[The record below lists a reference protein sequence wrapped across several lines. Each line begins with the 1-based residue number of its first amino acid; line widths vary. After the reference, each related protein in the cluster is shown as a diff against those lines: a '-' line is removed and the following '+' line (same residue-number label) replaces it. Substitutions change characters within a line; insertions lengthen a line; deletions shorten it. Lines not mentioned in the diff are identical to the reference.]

1 MNKVV
6 FITGARR
13 GLGASTAFMFAKK
26 GYDVIINDMYDLE
39 ILEDIKSK
47 LESNYGI
54 NCMICFG
61 DVSDE
66 ATVKRL
72 LNQVKEKYN
81 TLDCLVNNA
90 AIVTD
95 TELENRSIELFDE
108 TIHNNIN
115 STYLM
120 CYYFGRFMYESNKI
134 SRIVNISSTNG
145 INCNFPTSIDYDAS
159 KAAVIS
165 LTHNFAIEYAPK
177 ILVNAI
183 APAWINT
190 EMNMELPQELID
202 EETSKIY
209 LKRFAEPEEVASFIY
224 YIGSEE
230 NTYINNQ
237 ALVIDGGY

>member
-13 GLGASTAFMFAKK
+13 GIGAAIAEKFAKE
-26 GYDVIINDMYDLE
+26 GYDVIINDMYDLK
-39 ILEDIKSK
+39 ILEGIKAN
-47 LESNYGI
+47 LENKYGI
-54 NCMICFG
+54 NCMVCFG

-66 ATVKRL
+66 DTVKKL

-90 AIVTD
+90 AIVND
-95 TELENRSIELFDE
+95 MELVDRTIDIFDE

-120 CYYFGRFMYESNKI
+120 CYHFGRFMYETNELA
-134 SRIVNISSTNG
+134 RIVNISSTNG

-165 LTHNFAIEYAPK
+165 LTHNFAIEFAPK
-177 ILVNAI
+177 YS
-183 APAWINT
+183 
-190 EMNMELPQELID
+190 LI
-202 EETSKIY
+202 
-209 LKRFAEPEEVASFIY
+209 
-224 YIGSEE
+224 
-230 NTYINNQ
+230 Q
-237 ALVIDGGY
+237 